1 MNSLDSQLASVE
13 TEDVSMAN
21 DDIRV
26 WTINVGGITGLWKL
40 SHWLETISYE
50 SRPKVLLTQDANMSE
65 EHAKSINYFWDKL
78 GYKFFFVCRQ
88 TTKLS
93 PALPPRGNSGH
104 LALQLDVRKE
114 YRWCYQW
121 NLSGRSW
128 SSVLIISFLIFS
140 VLIPRHFDACFHI
153 CICLVM
159 FRCCVCMFIKK

>member
-50 SRPKVLLTQDANMSE
+50 SRPKVLLIQDANMSE

-78 GYKFFFVCRQ
+78 GYKFFLSVAKRQ
-88 TTKLS
+88 SYLLLYLLVVI
-93 PALPPRGNSGH
+93 AGIWLF
-104 LALQLDVRKE
+104 
-114 YRWCYQW
+114 
-121 NLSGRSW
+121 SW
-128 SSVLIISFLIFS
+128 MCGKSIGG
-140 VLIPRHFDACFHI
+140 ATNGT
-153 CICLVM
+153 
-159 FRCCVCMFIKK
+159 